1 MSLTLAEFQASQGC
15 IGRLCLKQQNKQ
27 KTDPISQ
34 PGILTSQHL
43 KQQQQQ
49 ENLVS
54 GWCRTEAHGWP
65 HPPLGGRGSP
75 GVPGYLLLL
84 PSGVVALTADPALS
98 FRASLPLLHGTFV
111 SIGGKGLTC
120 LESRSR

>member
-1 MSLTLAEFQASQGC
+1 MSLTLAEFLASQGC

-27 KTDPISQ
+27 KTGPISQ

-43 KQQQQQ
+43 KQQQQQQ

-65 HPPLGGRGSP
+65 HPPLGGPRIPFVIAIRSCC
-75 GVPGYLLLL
+75 
-84 PSGVVALTADPALS
+84 ADS
-98 FRASLPLLHGTFV
+98 
-111 SIGGKGLTC
+111 
-120 LESRSR
+120 